1 MAEHSS
7 LNDIFARLDQSKANR
22 AEEENRKRKL
32 EAEAAE
38 QERREKAAAESAVEK
53 YHVFDDN
60 YDVDDVEDEPIV
72 MIPQNNP
79 SAPEAKVNASVQQ
92 PVTKQD
98 MDEISDSNPF
108 VQNLFKR
115 PHKQAKVPG
124 QKRQPKQ
131 PGFTQNAFSVKPTP
145 QPEEQSTFTAPVPET
160 TTVIERVQPAAQ
172 ETVDTVDSVDEP
184 SIEIDMTD
192 IEDVEPAAPIPTPA
206 TAPLPEQPEEDF
218 STPLVPP
225 VQEQEADPGSA
236 ASDESQPVS
245 GEISEPA
252 GALVQQQDADEMQW
266 PVGMKGPQ
274 FTESLVAYGESPRK
288 TETEEA
294 NVYLYARYNDDTGIG
309 SYGLCVDMGD
319 SFVQSSRSGHAPNE
333 EEFALMGAIEMFN
346 TIKERDIHDVVVYTE
361 PELAKAMNENANRL
375 INGKSEVCR
384 KYIDLAW
391 NAMMSVSIRFVTT
404 GVKSEFAQLALATA
418 KYLAF
423 REEA

>member
-79 SAPEAKVNASVQQ
+79 SAPEAKTDAFVQQ

-98 MDEISDSNPF
+98 MDEISDGNPF

-131 PGFTQNAFSVKPTP
+131 SDFTQNDFSVKPAP
-145 QPEEQSTFTAPVPET
+145 QPEEQSTFTAPAPET

-172 ETVDTVDSVDEP
+172 ETVDTVDEP

-192 IEDVEPAAPIPTPA
+192 IEDAEPAAPISTPTPE
-206 TAPLPEQPEEDF
+206 PMPEQHEEDF
-218 STPLVPP
+218 SMPLVPP
-225 VQEQEADPGSA
+225 VQEQGA
-236 ASDESQPVS
+236 ASVADVSDEPQPVDKEVS
-245 GEISEPA
+245 KSAE
-252 GALVQQQDADEMQW
+252 ALAQQDADEMQW

-274 FTESLVAYGESPRK
+274 FTESLVAYGEAPRK

-346 TIKERDIHDVVVYTE
+346 AIKERDIHDVVVYTE

>member
-60 YDVDDVEDEPIV
+60 YDVEDVEDEPIV

-79 SAPEAKVNASVQQ
+79 SAPEAKTSASVQQ

-98 MDEISDSNPF
+98 MDEISDGNPF

-115 PHKQAKVPG
+115 PHKQAKLPN

-131 PGFTQNAFSVKPTP
+131 SGFVQNAFAAKPVA
-145 QPEEQSTFTAPVPET
+145 QPEEQPAFANPVPET

-172 ETVDTVDSVDEP
+172 ETVDTVDTVDEP

-192 IEDVEPAAPIPTPA
+192 IEDVEPAAPIPIPTPE
-206 TAPLPEQPEEDF
+206 PMPEQPEE
-218 STPLVPP
+218 V
-225 VQEQEADPGSA
+225 
-236 ASDESQPVS
+236 
-245 GEISEPA
+245 SEPA
-252 GALVQQQDADEMQW
+252 GALAQQDTDDMQW

-288 TETEEA
+288 AEMEEA
-294 NVYLYARYNDDTGIG
+294 NVFLYARYNDETGIG

-319 SFVQSSRSGHAPNE
+319 AFVQSSRSGHAPNE

-346 TIKERDIHDVVVYTE
+346 AIKERDIHDVVVYTE

>member
-60 YDVDDVEDEPIV
+60 YDVDDVEDEPVV

-79 SAPEAKVNASVQQ
+79 SAPEAKNSASVQQ

-98 MDEISDSNPF
+98 MDEISDGNPF

-115 PHKQAKVPG
+115 PHKQAKTPN

-131 PGFTQNAFSVKPTP
+131 PGFVQNAFAAKPAA
-145 QPEEQSTFTAPVPET
+145 QPEEQPTFATSVPET
-160 TTVIERVQPAAQ
+160 TTVIERVQPAVK
-172 ETVDTVDSVDEP
+172 ETVDTVDEP

-192 IEDVEPAAPIPTPA
+192 IEDVEPAAPIPTP
-206 TAPLPEQPEEDF
+206 TPEPMPEQPEEDF

-225 VQEQEADPGSA
+225 AQEQVAEPIDTV
-236 ASDESQPVS
+236 SDEPQS
-245 GEISEPA
+245 GSEEVSEPA
-252 GALVQQQDADEMQW
+252 GALAQQETDDMQW

-274 FTESLVAYGESPRK
+274 FTESLVAYGEAPRK
-288 TETEEA
+288 AETEEA
-294 NVYLYARYNDDTGIG
+294 NVFLYG
-309 SYGLCVDMGD
+309 SDPLCI
-319 SFVQSSRSGHAPNE
+319 P
-333 EEFALMGAIEMFN
+333 
-346 TIKERDIHDVVVYTE
+346 
-361 PELAKAMNENANRL
+361 
-375 INGKSEVCR
+375 
-384 KYIDLAW
+384 
-391 NAMMSVSIRFVTT
+391 
-404 GVKSEFAQLALATA
+404 
-418 KYLAF
+418 
-423 REEA
+423 

>member
-79 SAPEAKVNASVQQ
+79 SAPEAKANASVQQ

-98 MDEISDSNPF
+98 MDEISDGNPF

-115 PHKQAKVPG
+115 PHKQAKAPG

-131 PGFTQNAFSVKPTP
+131 PGFAQNAFSVKPAP
-145 QPEEQSTFTAPVPET
+145 QPEEPSTFTTPVPET
-160 TTVIERVQPAAQ
+160 TTVIERIQPAAQ

-192 IEDVEPAAPIPTPA
+192 IEDVEPAAPIPTPI
-206 TAPLPEQPEEDF
+206 PEPMPEQQEEDF
-218 STPLVPP
+218 STPLVSP
-225 VQEQEADPGSA
+225 VQEQAADPVA
-236 ASDESQPVS
+236 TVPDEPRSVS
-245 GEISEPA
+245 EEIPEPA

-346 TIKERDIHDVVVYTE
+346 AIKERDIHDVVVYTE

>member
-60 YDVDDVEDEPIV
+60 YDVDDVEDEPVV

-79 SAPEAKVNASVQQ
+79 SAPEAKNSASVQQ

-98 MDEISDSNPF
+98 MDEISDGNPF
-108 VQNLFKR
+108 VQNAFA
-115 PHKQAKVPG
+115 AKP
-124 QKRQPKQ
+124 
-131 PGFTQNAFSVKPTP
+131 AA
-145 QPEEQSTFTAPVPET
+145 QPEEQPTFATSVPET
-160 TTVIERVQPAAQ
+160 TAVIERVQPAVK
-172 ETVDTVDSVDEP
+172 ETVDTVDEP

-192 IEDVEPAAPIPTPA
+192 IEDVEPAAPIPTP
-206 TAPLPEQPEEDF
+206 TPEPMPEQPEEDF

-225 VQEQEADPGSA
+225 AQEQVAEPIDTV
-236 ASDESQPVS
+236 SDEPQS
-245 GEISEPA
+245 GSEKVSEPA
-252 GALVQQQDADEMQW
+252 GALAQQETDDMQW

-274 FTESLVAYGESPRK
+274 FTESLVAYGEAPRK
-288 TETEEA
+288 AETEEA
-294 NVYLYARYNDDTGIG
+294 NVFLYARYNDETGIG

-319 SFVQSSRSGHAPNE
+319 VFVQSSRSGHAPNE

-346 TIKERDIHDVVVYTE
+346 AIKERDIHDVVVYTE

-423 REEA
+423 REET

>member
-38 QERREKAAAESAVEK
+38 QKHREKAAAESAVEK

-60 YDVDDVEDEPIV
+60 YDVEDVEDEPIV

-79 SAPEAKVNASVQQ
+79 SAPEAKTSASVQQ

-98 MDEISDSNPF
+98 MDEISDGNPF

-115 PHKQAKVPG
+115 PHKQAKLPN

-131 PGFTQNAFSVKPTP
+131 SGFVQNAFAAKPVA
-145 QPEEQSTFTAPVPET
+145 QPEEQPAFANPVPET

-172 ETVDTVDSVDEP
+172 ETVDTVDTVDEP

-192 IEDVEPAAPIPTPA
+192 IEDVEPAAPIPTP
-206 TAPLPEQPEEDF
+206 TTEPMPEQPEEDF

-225 VQEQEADPGSA
+225 VQEEAAEPITTISEEPQSGS
-236 ASDESQPVS
+236 EEVS
-245 GEISEPA
+245 GPA
-252 GALVQQQDADEMQW
+252 GALVQQQDTDEMQW

-288 TETEEA
+288 AETEEA
-294 NVYLYARYNDDTGIG
+294 NVFLYARYNDETGIG

-346 TIKERDIHDVVVYTE
+346 AIKERDIHDVVVYTE

>member
-60 YDVDDVEDEPIV
+60 YDVEDVEDEPIV

-79 SAPEAKVNASVQQ
+79 SAPEAKTSASVQQ

-98 MDEISDSNPF
+98 MDEISDGNPF

-115 PHKQAKVPG
+115 PHKQAKLPN

-131 PGFTQNAFSVKPTP
+131 SGFVQNAFAAKPVA
-145 QPEEQSTFTAPVPET
+145 QPEEQPAFANPVPET

-172 ETVDTVDSVDEP
+172 ETVDTVDTVDEP

-192 IEDVEPAAPIPTPA
+192 IEDVEPAAPIPTP
-206 TAPLPEQPEEDF
+206 TTEPMPEQPEEDF

-225 VQEQEADPGSA
+225 VQEEAAEPITTISEEPQSGS
-236 ASDESQPVS
+236 EEVS
-245 GEISEPA
+245 GPA
-252 GALVQQQDADEMQW
+252 GALVQQQDTDEMQW

-288 TETEEA
+288 AETEEA
-294 NVYLYARYNDDTGIG
+294 NVFLYARYNDETGIG

-346 TIKERDIHDVVVYTE
+346 AIKERDIHDVVVYTE

-404 GVKSEFAQLALATA
+404 GVKSEFAQLALATT

>member
-60 YDVDDVEDEPIV
+60 YDVEDVEDEPIV

-79 SAPEAKVNASVQQ
+79 SAPEAKTSASVQQ

-98 MDEISDSNPF
+98 MDEISDGNPF

-115 PHKQAKVPG
+115 PHKQAKLPN

-131 PGFTQNAFSVKPTP
+131 SGFVQNAFAAKPVA
-145 QPEEQSTFTAPVPET
+145 QPEEQPAFANPVPET
-160 TTVIERVQPAAQ
+160 TTVIEHVQPAAQ
-172 ETVDTVDSVDEP
+172 ETVDTVDTVDEP

-192 IEDVEPAAPIPTPA
+192 IEDVEPAAPIPTP
-206 TAPLPEQPEEDF
+206 TTEPMPEQPEEDF

-225 VQEQEADPGSA
+225 VQEEAAEPITTISEEPQSGS
-236 ASDESQPVS
+236 EEVS
-245 GEISEPA
+245 GPA
-252 GALVQQQDADEMQW
+252 GALVQQQDTDEMQW

-288 TETEEA
+288 AETEEA
-294 NVYLYARYNDDTGIG
+294 NVFLYARYNDETGIG

-346 TIKERDIHDVVVYTE
+346 AIKERDIHDVVVYTE

-375 INGKSEVCR
+375 INGKSEICR

-404 GVKSEFAQLALATA
+404 DVKSEFAQLALATA

>member
-60 YDVDDVEDEPIV
+60 YDVDDVEDEPVV

-79 SAPEAKVNASVQQ
+79 SAPEAKNSASVQQ

-98 MDEISDSNPF
+98 MDEISDGNPF

-115 PHKQAKVPG
+115 PH
-124 QKRQPKQ
+124 
-131 PGFTQNAFSVKPTP
+131 
-145 QPEEQSTFTAPVPET
+145 TFATSVPET
-160 TTVIERVQPAAQ
+160 TAVIERVQPAVK
-172 ETVDTVDSVDEP
+172 ETVDTVDEP
-184 SIEIDMTD
+184 PIEIDMTD
-192 IEDVEPAAPIPTPA
+192 IEDVEPAAPIPTQTPE
-206 TAPLPEQPEEDF
+206 PMPEQPEEDF

-225 VQEQEADPGSA
+225 AQEQVAEPIDTV
-236 ASDESQPVS
+236 SDEPQS
-245 GEISEPA
+245 GSEKVSEPA
-252 GALVQQQDADEMQW
+252 GALAQQETDDMQW

-274 FTESLVAYGESPRK
+274 FTESLVAYGEAPRK
-288 TETEEA
+288 AETEEA
-294 NVYLYARYNDDTGIG
+294 NVFLYARYNDETGIG

-319 SFVQSSRSGHAPNE
+319 AFVQSSRSGHAPNE

-346 TIKERDIHDVVVYTE
+346 AIKERDIHDVVVYTE

-423 REEA
+423 REET